1 MGKRKSNPNI
11 DADQD
16 ELDLGPSHDENG
28 TLAAPGE
35 TLPSRAGTARIEADD
50 TSGAGHD
57 GEMDGGH
64 EGIDTATII
73 KVPAFVADNLWHG
86 TGMPPF
92 GTTPVRSFRLKRLLA
107 LGLTVA
113 FAAALGA
120 LAGSLATAGLSAPG
134 SEQSEQ
140 VSNMKLALDRMGREL
155 GALRASVDTSA
166 QDVQARTARIV
177 ERLDR
182 TERAQAEP
190 AAKLAKVTEAIE
202 RLERRSTQPAQA
214 SNAAAADV
222 TGSIGDARK
231 PGIVSGW
238 GLYQV
243 RNGIALIEGRAGIIE
258 VEPGDMLPGLGR
270 VEAIRKQDGRWVVVT
285 SRGLIVEPR

>member
-11 DADQD
+11 DAGQD

-28 TLAAPGE
+28 TLAAPDAA
-35 TLPSRAGTARIEADD
+35 LPSRAGTARIEADD
-50 TSGAGHD
+50 TSGTGHD
-57 GEMDGGH
+57 GEVDGGH
-64 EGIDTATII
+64 EGVDTATII

-134 SEQSEQ
+134 SEQ
-140 VSNMKLALDRMGREL
+140 VSSMKLALERMGIEL

-166 QDVQARTARIV
+166 QDVHARTARIA

-182 TERAQAEP
+182 SERAQAEP
-190 AAKLAKVTEAIE
+190 ATKLAKITEAIE
-202 RLERRSTQPAQA
+202 RLERRTQSAQA
-214 SNAAAADV
+214 SAAAAADV
-222 TGSIGDARK
+222 TGSIGDPKK

-243 RNGIALIEGRAGIIE
+243 RHGIALIEGRDGIIE

-270 VEAIRKQDGRWVVVT
+270 VDAIRKQDGRWVVVT
-285 SRGLIVEPR
+285 QRGLIVEPR